1 MNQKKPIPGH
11 RVGTAVCLCLCMDA
25 FDILGLSPAAT
36 QQEVRAAYRRASLK
50 THPDRGGD
58 AAAFRSIADAA
69 DAILNGTVSDPQ
81 LTAPEAE
88 KRLDVIRAL
97 LRREQSTVT
106 VCERR
111 ASCGAGDSPILQPE
125 DGESLLCCCLLGEA
139 LAAGTSKGRLLVE
152 TLNHGQAGAESL
164 LAAGMSKGRLLVET
178 LNHQAGAEW
187 LAVALGRPIFAVSA
201 PPPEA
206 GIPPMLVASVAG
218 ETTVVDVCSGSHRS
232 LSPDIFGTLHAE
244 SVAALPHA
252 GGRPALSAAFTVGGG
267 GAAAAA
273 EGEESELGR
282 VCCLEI
288 SLEMSLSDAD
298 SRDGAAGG
306 WRCLALW
313 DVEVEAPV
321 FAVASTV
328 GGGGGGVVAA
338 ACADG
343 VLHLLCAGS
352 GALLGRLRV
361 GGGEP
366 LYAVAFSPSGGAPP
380 HLPLEAPPPEAA

>member
-1 MNQKKPIPGH
+1 
-11 RVGTAVCLCLCMDA
+11 MDA

-152 TLNHGQAGAESL
+152 TLNHGQAGAE
-164 LAAGMSKGRLLVET
+164 
-178 LNHQAGAEW
+178 W

-218 ETTVVDVCSGSHRS
+218 EATVVDVCSGSHRS

-244 SVAALPHA
+244 S
-252 GGRPALSAAFTVGGG
+252 
-267 GAAAAA
+267 
-273 EGEESELGR
+273 
-282 VCCLEI
+282 I

-366 LYAVAFSPSGGAPP
+366 LYAESLFSGGYDAAVTVWRLPPPPRPREIRDATAECLTCPAAASCSRARLKSAVVGNSDRGGGQCRSAPP
-380 HLPLEAPPPEAA
+380 RQAQEQHRGIGAAC

>member
-1 MNQKKPIPGH
+1 
-11 RVGTAVCLCLCMDA
+11 MDA

-125 DGESLLCCCLLGEA
+125 DSESLLCCCLLGEA

-152 TLNHGQAGAESL
+152 TLNHG
-164 LAAGMSKGRLLVET
+164 
-178 LNHQAGAEW
+178 QAGAEW

-218 ETTVVDVCSGSHRS
+218 EATVVDVCSGSHRS

-252 GGRPALSAAFTVGGG
+252 GGRPALSAAFIVGGG

-321 FAVASTV
+321 FAVASTA
-328 GGGGGGVVAA
+328 GGGGGGAVAA